1 MAKEPKTA
9 KADEAKA
16 DDVEKTEPAAAEEPK
31 LGKVEARLAALEV
44 YVKANVKTLGWPEFK
59 G

>member
-16 DDVEKTEPAAAEEPK
+16 DEVEKTEPVADEPK
-31 LGKVEARLAALEV
+31 VGKVEARLAALEA
-44 YVKANVKTLGWPEFK
+44 YIANGVKTLGWPEFK